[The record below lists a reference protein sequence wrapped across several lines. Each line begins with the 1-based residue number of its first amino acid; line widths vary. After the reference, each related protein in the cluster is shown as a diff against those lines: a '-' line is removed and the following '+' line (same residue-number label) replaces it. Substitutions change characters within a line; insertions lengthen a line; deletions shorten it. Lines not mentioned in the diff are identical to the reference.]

1 MGEKFW
7 VKEEKGLVE
16 SVLGVEA
23 CEFLI
28 TSASKN
34 LLNDLVSPPVNLG
47 VQQGLGKIVEGSQ
60 WNYVIFW
67 HASGLKSGGSILVW
81 GDGICQDPKGGGVV
95 HGSSS
100 ADGESEGVEKRKVK
114 KCVLRKLHACFNGSD
129 DAYGPGEAFKSGRPT
144 WASSMA
150 SCLDHY
156 HLRSVL
162 ARSAGFQTV
171 VFLPVKSG
179 VLELGSVK
187 SIPEEHDSV
196 EKLKGLFGA
205 SSNAQAKAVPKIFGR
220 ELSLGCS
227 QSRSISINFS
237 PKVEDEL
244 VFASES
250 YAMKA
255 ISTNQVYGSTSNGR
269 PSDKS
274 EANLF
279 PHLNQA
285 LVGFNT
291 ETVVGGLEQ
300 PNDDLSPQ
308 GDERKPRKR
317 GRKPANGRE
326 EPLNH
331 VEAERQRRE
340 KLNQRFYALRAV
352 VPNISKMDKASL
364 LGDAITYITDLQKKI
379 GALETEKG
387 DGKQ

>member
-7 VKEEKGLVE
+7 VKEEKGMAE

-47 VQQGLGKIVEGSQ
+47 VQQGLGKIVEGSH

-67 HASGLKSGGSILVW
+67 YASGLKSGGSVLVW

-95 HGSSS
+95 HGSTS
-100 ADGESEGVEKRKVK
+100 ADGELEGVEKRKVK

-129 DAYGPGEAFKSGRPT
+129 DGSFAASLDEVSDVEMFYLTSMYFTFRCDSAYGPGEAFKSGRPT

-196 EKLKGLFGA
+196 EKLK
-205 SSNAQAKAVPKIFGR
+205 
-220 ELSLGCS
+220 
-227 QSRSISINFS
+227 RS
-237 PKVEDEL
+237 VW
-244 VFASES
+244 
-250 YAMKA
+250 
-255 ISTNQVYGSTSNGR
+255 
-269 PSDKS
+269 
-274 EANLF
+274 
-279 PHLNQA
+279 
-285 LVGFNT
+285 GF
-291 ETVVGGLEQ
+291 
-300 PNDDLSPQ
+300 
-308 GDERKPRKR
+308 
-317 GRKPANGRE
+317 
-326 EPLNH
+326 
-331 VEAERQRRE
+331 
-340 KLNQRFYALRAV
+340 
-352 VPNISKMDKASL
+352 
-364 LGDAITYITDLQKKI
+364 
-379 GALETEKG
+379 
-387 DGKQ
+387 